1 MSIVRSN
8 EIIVRKNAPV
18 NAKSIF
24 MNTFFQRLR
33 EERKRLG
40 LNQEDFAHAG
50 GVQKGAQI
58 KYEQGERFPDV
69 EYLYGISKI
78 GVDIVYV
85 FNGQHQSDN
94 KNFVAT
100 PTLATSKFENLDVL
114 MTLCSRDELALLH
127 HFRCA
132 SMHGKE
138 VIMDSATTAE
148 KDVAAAA

>member
-1 MSIVRSN
+1 M
-8 EIIVRKNAPV
+8 K
-18 NAKSIF
+18 K
-24 MNTFFQRLR
+24 L
-33 EERKRLG
+33 
-40 LNQEDFAHAG
+40 
-50 GVQKGAQI
+50 AQFS
-58 KYEQGERFPDV
+58 YEQGDRFPDV
-69 EYLYGISKI
+69 EYLYGISNI

-85 FNGQHQSDN
+85 LNGQRQVTEVTE

-100 PTLATSKFENLDVL
+100 PTSAASKFESLDVL